1 MLSLLCGCAGGES
14 LPSYFSSDSSLKSDS
29 TQYSSISI
37 SSAKSPSPGSFSEQQ
52 QSSLS
57 SHIDQPV
64 LLDRLGNP
72 FPTVPDGTS
81 EKDIVNEFLERFSYD
96 YCPNLSDFD
105 FFSGLSP
112 STESYNFCLSP
123 DKLAIA
129 KQSQYPDASKITE
142 IVSIGSIC
150 ALKDSDNAFYAWGY
164 NSFGAIGDGTN
175 IIRHAPYRYNSEF
188 TYLFL
193 NGRCGYAIDSS
204 GVLYGW
210 GDGASG
216 QLGLGD
222 EARTRLHLTPEVI
235 YLPKSV
241 KKISSRGWC
250 TIALAEDGTLLRAG
264 MRAEGFTH
272 SMDTSLN
279 YIEPLQPLATSF
291 EEFPTPETIVDIA
304 CGSSNYVVLGESGR
318 VYITGLLGNYYGPCR
333 YEEWTAIPF
342 PRPVSKIYA
351 SSEAVWALGI
361 DNTLYGFGSNNI
373 DAILYPCEHD
383 YDFTEEPIVLF
394 ENVKDASMG
403 NGSYLVLTMDGNCY
417 AWGWNAYGQ
426 LGLGKEYVTGEDS
439 VIYKPLLVDLPEP
452 AVQVSNG
459 RTTSMALGESGQVYV
474 WGRNNFNQRLEPG
487 FTPESVRDIPFEDRV
502 GDEWTIYEPVPMGK
516 AASDSVFEGKSL
528 D

>member
-1 MLSLLCGCAGGES
+1 MPFQLKGDIAQLFLGTDCGYYITQDGKLYVWGES
-14 LPSYFSSDSSLKSDS
+14 VSGSL
-29 TQYSSISI
+29 
-37 SSAKSPSPGSFSEQQ
+37 G
-52 QSSLS
+52 
-57 SHIDQPV
+57 V
-64 LLDRLGNP
+64 G
-72 FPTVPDGTS
+72 
-81 EKDIVNEFLERFSYD
+81 EKTR
-96 YCPNLSDFD
+96 
-105 FFSGLSP
+105 
-112 STESYNFCLSP
+112 
-123 DKLAIA
+123 K
-129 KQSQYPDASKITE
+129 
-142 IVSIGSIC
+142 
-150 ALKDSDNAFYAWGY
+150 
-164 NSFGAIGDGTN
+164 
-175 IIRHAPYRYNSEF
+175 
-188 TYLFL
+188 
-193 NGRCGYAIDSS
+193 
-204 GVLYGW
+204 
-210 GDGASG
+210 
-216 QLGLGD
+216 
-222 EARTRLHLTPEVI
+222 RLHLIPESLD
-235 YLPKSV
+235 LPNPIT
-241 KKISSRGWC
+241 KISSKGWC
-250 TIALAEDGTLLRAG
+250 TISLAEDGTLLRAG

-318 VYITGLLGNYYGPCR
+318 VYITGLLGNYYEPCR
-333 YEEWTAIPF
+333 YEEWTEIPF
-342 PRPVSKIYA
+342 PCPVSKIYA

-474 WGRNNFNQRLEPG
+474 WGRNNFN
-487 FTPESVRDIPFEDRV
+487 
-502 GDEWTIYEPVPMGK
+502 
-516 AASDSVFEGKSL
+516 
-528 D
+528 